1 MLSTA
6 ALAVVAGGVMACP
19 ETPGP
24 TCNAGA
30 APASQPLGVSANIGV
45 GNPINV
51 INGNKYQREED
62 MAALPGVMGLELVR
76 HYNSG
81 HSAPGSWTGRIGRG
95 WRLSY
100 ETRLV
105 ATPRAIEVLQADGAS
120 VSFVRDALKP
130 SVATTDNPA
139 RGVITVRR
147 GGRGDE
153 YLWRWADGREL
164 SFNHLGQ
171 LVQIKA
177 ATGEMTSL
185 LYDPRGPLMRV
196 TDPQGRSLQL
206 HYLDREG
213 VARNDRYRGVQ
224 SIDTPVGRF
233 TYGYGSTPP
242 KDSVLGA
249 RDLLANLVRV
259 GYPAAGQGRQYH
271 YEDRLHPTFLT
282 GISIDDRA
290 GSRRYATFGYNAAG
304 KGILSVH
311 AGGVDQVMLAYDR
324 PGLTTITNSLGQKT
338 TYRYAGVAGD
348 FRLIEVRGAGCALCG
363 TPNQRYRYDQSGR
376 LVETIQLDASGVAIE
391 GSLNALD
398 DQGRTTRRSRVV
410 YRHGKA
416 GAPQLQARYEYLGS
430 ASVPYLIARPSVA
443 AGKEVVTRIAF
454 DGSQRPVSST
464 DAGFIPG
471 YDGNAVLAISRTTSY
486 RYNARGQLAHIDGPL
501 PNAPG
506 KATPGNSDITEA
518 EYDAVTGLL
527 SRSVAV
533 GGVVTQVLERDA
545 ALRPLRVRTDDSDTA
560 QTVVVQRN
568 WRGQPDQ
575 VTVEALRLGPSAS
588 RTPPLRR
595 VWHYRYD
602 SEGRLTQV
610 TAPGDLSTAF
620 RYDVNGQ
627 MVERILADG
636 SRLPVTPVTSAM
648 PQAQLASAK
657 PDYTALGQ
665 VAKLT
670 NGLGVD
676 TEFDYDDN
684 GWVALSVAAANT
696 PAAARS
702 RFDYD
707 RQGHLTRY
715 VDPNGVATRRIYD
728 DFGNKIMEAN
738 PDRGVTLFRYDA
750 GGRLLARLDPQGA
763 VLRYTYDAAG
773 RLTAAGTD
781 QVPTLVQYRYAGRRL
796 SEVITTADGQA
807 AHVTERVSY
816 EANALGQP
824 TSESRWLAAE
834 PQGGVSMPSAGL
846 SFVTRTDYDDSG
858 RMLRQT
864 LPDGHRLHYRYTP
877 AGQPGAG
884 MLTSMLFD
892 DQLLVSEIAQTQQ
905 GGVTGYLMG
914 NGIRQRIVLDPQQRI
929 ASLQALAEQPL
940 GGRGWSRWFGQAPAA
955 VSVAPLLYQQ
965 SNHYD
970 AAGRLVRIE
979 RAGRGAAQRQA
990 RYAYDQLDRLLSITE
1005 ADGAS
1010 VQWRYD
1016 RGGNR
1021 TAQTLAPAA
1030 GAASTQDYR
1039 YVSGTNRLSAIDGG
1053 SAAEADAAA
1062 HGVPGGAA
1070 EPAQLYRAAW
1080 LYHGSGIPLAQMML
1094 ARTGAGAAALRAGA
1108 RRIEY
1113 GSGGRPLAVYDG
1125 MQWVARYRYNSQ
1137 GERIARSVW
1146 HGGKSSTVYSL
1157 FREQRLAAETDEQG
1171 RVTAHYI
1178 YLGGKA
1184 IAKVEMTPANG
1195 LLQRFWRGLST
1206 LGGLRAAD
1214 PAGQATPQIY
1224 AIHSDHLG
1232 APQLVTDSR
1241 QQVVWQA
1248 DTTPYGLAHVRY
1260 AAAREDGTSFE
1271 LTLRLPGQVYDSAT
1285 GLHYNY
1291 ARDYDPQT
1299 GRYTTPDPL
1308 GLDGGVNPY
1317 AYADSNPLSNVDPL
1331 GLYQIDVHYYT
1342 TFFLAV
1348 AGGVD
1353 KEVARRIALA
1363 TQYIDDNEVTRPMK
1377 PINTPWD
1384 YVDSV
1389 FVNKPA
1395 LLRYHFVMAGYEPDR
1410 TTLEA
1415 AAHLLTGH
1423 DLQSY
1428 IDRRIVNPSSP
1439 QLSRL
1444 LNASQ
1449 FAKTDPNANCNS
1461 SIQLFGEYL
1470 HTFEDSFAHRD
1481 QENQPYD
1488 ATQLMLGI
1496 GHGAGGENP
1505 DYTYNHFSA
1514 SLLGFGWWNN
1524 NAARTLEMEKE
1535 VFQKIKAYSSPKNQQ
1550 YSWSAVAYTLTTFNE
1565 FQAHDSS
1572 ANFDD
1577 KIAILNNGL
1586 KTLGYAGIDLSE
1598 GGAHGY
1604 KAEDGAANRSQAL
1617 NSLKPADYIG
1627 TILPQGAA
1635 PLP

>member
-1 MLSTA
+1 MTMNTILPSGPWWPALSRLLAAA
-6 ALAVVAGGVMACP
+6 ALVAVAGGVLACP

-81 HSAPGSWTGRIGRG
+81 HSSPGTWTGRIGRG

-105 ATPRAIEVLQADGAS
+105 ASPRAIEVLQADGAS
-120 VSFVRDALKP
+120 VVFVRDALKP
-130 SVATTDNPA
+130 SLATTDNPA
-139 RGVITVRR
+139 RGAISVRR

-153 YLWRWADGREL
+153 YLWRWTDGREL

-177 ATGEMTSL
+177 ATGEITSL

-196 TDPQGRSLQL
+196 TDPQGRSLHL
-206 HYLDREG
+206 HYLDRASA
-213 VARNDRYRGVQ
+213 ARDDRYRGVQ

-233 TYGYGSTPP
+233 TYEYGSAPP
-242 KDSVLGA
+242 KGSVLGA
-249 RDLLANLVRV
+249 RDVLANLVRV
-259 GYPAAGQGRQYH
+259 RYPAAGQGRQYH
-271 YEDRLHPTFLT
+271 YEDPLHPTLLT
-282 GISIDDRA
+282 GISIED
-290 GSRRYATFGYNAAG
+290 GPTTSRYATFGYNAAG

-311 AGGVDQVMLAYDR
+311 AAGADKVMLTYDR
-324 PGLTTITNSLGQKT
+324 PGLTTITNGQGQTT
-338 TYRYAGVAGD
+338 TYRYAGAAGD
-348 FRLIEVRGAGCALCG
+348 FRLTEVRGAGCSLCG
-363 TPNQRYRYDQSGR
+363 TPNQRYRYDQLGR
-376 LVETIQLDASGVAIE
+376 LVETMQLDANGVPVE
-391 GSLNALD
+391 GSLSELD
-398 DQGRTTRRSRVV
+398 EQGRTMRRSRVV
-410 YRHGKA
+410 YRNGKA
-416 GAPQLQARYEYLGS
+416 GPPQLQVRYAYAGS
-430 ASVPYLIARPSVA
+430 ATVPSLIARPSVA
-443 AGKEVVTRIAF
+443 AGKEVVTRVVF
-454 DGSQRPVSST
+454 DREQRPVSTT
-464 DAGFIPG
+464 DAGFIPA
-471 YDGNAVLAISRTTSY
+471 YDGKALLAISRTTSY
-486 RYNARGQLAHIDGPL
+486 RYNTRGQLVQIDGPL

-506 KATPGNSDITEA
+506 PASPGNSDITQA
-518 EYDAVTGLL
+518 EYDPVTGLL
-527 SRSVAV
+527 VRSVAV
-533 GGVVTQVLERDA
+533 GDVVTQVLERDA
-545 ALRPLRVRTDDSDTA
+545 ALRPLRVRTEDGDTA
-560 QTVVVQRN
+560 QTIVVQRN
-568 WRGQPDQ
+568 WRGQPEQ
-575 VTVEALRLGPSAS
+575 VALEAARMPSAGGG
-588 RTPPLRR
+588 TPVLRR
-595 VWHYRYD
+595 VWRYRYD

-610 TAPGDLSTAF
+610 TAPGNLSTAF
-620 RYDVNGQ
+620 RYDVNGHLL
-627 MVERILADG
+627 ERILADG
-636 SRLPVTPVTSAM
+636 SRLPADAAAS
-648 PQAQLASAK
+648 PQPASGHPSYTAQGQLAR
-657 PDYTALGQ
+657 
-665 VAKLT
+665 LT
-670 NGLGVD
+670 NGLGID
-676 TEFDYDDN
+676 TEFQYDDN
-684 GWVALSVAAANT
+684 GWVALSVAAART
-696 PAAARS
+696 PEAAS
-702 RFDYD
+702 TRFDYD

-728 DFGNKIMEAN
+728 DFGAKIMEAN

-750 GGRLLARLDPQGA
+750 AGRLVARLDPQGG
-763 VLRYTYDAAG
+763 VMRYTYDASG
-773 RLTAAGTD
+773 RLTAAGTE
-781 QVPTLVQYRYAGRRL
+781 QMPTLVQYRYRGRRL
-796 SEVITTADGQA
+796 AEVITTADGQLT
-807 AHVTERVSY
+807 HVTERIRY
-816 EANALGQP
+816 ESNALGQP
-824 TSESRWLAAE
+824 TSEWRWLA
-834 PQGGVSMPSAGL
+834 PDPVSGVGVPAAGL
-846 SFVTRTDYDDSG
+846 SFLTRTEYDDAG
-858 RMLRQT
+858 RMTSQT

-877 AGQPGAG
+877 AGQSGAG
-884 MLTSMLFD
+884 MLTAMWFD
-892 DQLLVSEIAQTQQ
+892 DQLLVSEIAQSQH
-905 GGVTGYLMG
+905 GGVTGYVMG
-914 NGIRQRIVLDPQQRI
+914 NGIRQRIVLDQAQRVTGLR
-929 ASLQALAEQPL
+929 ATA
-940 GGRGWSRWFGQAPAA
+940 GRPAA
-955 VSVAPLLYQQ
+955 ASPASTVYQQ
-965 SNHYD
+965 ENHYD
-970 AAGRLVRIE
+970 AGGRLLGIDRSVAGSVP
-979 RAGRGAAQRQA
+979 RAAY
-990 RYAYDQLDRLLSITE
+990 YAYDHLDRLLSVTQ

-1021 TAQTLAPAA
+1021 TEQVTTPAA
-1030 GAASTQDYR
+1030 GTASTQAYR
-1039 YVSGTNRLSAIDGG
+1039 YVRGTNRLNAIDGNA
-1053 SAAEADAAA
+1053 AAEADTASR
-1062 HGVPGGAA
+1062 GPFDGAA
-1070 EPAQLYRAAW
+1070 EPGRLQQAAW
-1080 LYHGSGIPLAQMML
+1080 LYHGAGIPLAQMML
-1094 ARTGAGAAALRAGA
+1094 VRADAGTTALRAGA

-1113 GSGGRPLAVYDG
+1113 GSGGRPLVVYDG
-1125 MQWVARYRYNSQ
+1125 AQWVARYRYNSQ
-1137 GERIARSVW
+1137 GERIARTVW
-1146 HGGKSSTVYSL
+1146 QEGRSRTTYSL

-1184 IAKVEMTPANG
+1184 IAKVEMAPVSG
-1195 LLQRFWRGLST
+1195 RWRRAWRSLVT
-1206 LGGLRAAD
+1206 LGGLRAD
-1214 PAGQATPQIY
+1214 PAGEATPHIY

-1232 APQLVTDSR
+1232 VPQLVTDDR

-1248 DTTPYGLAHVRY
+1248 DTTPYGLAQVRY
-1260 AAAREDGTSFE
+1260 AAMHDNGKPFE

-1299 GRYTTPDPL
+1299 GRYTTPDPM
-1308 GLDGGVNPY
+1308 GLDGGANPY

-1348 AGGVD
+1348 AAGVD
-1353 KEVARRIALA
+1353 KDVARRIALA

-1428 IDRRIVNPSSP
+1428 IDRRILNPSSP
-1439 QLSRL
+1439 QLTRL

-1481 QENQPYD
+1481 QENEAYD

-1505 DYTYNHFSA
+1505 DYTYNHFSG

-1535 VFQKIKAYSSPKNQQ
+1535 VFQKIKAYSNPQNQQ
-1550 YSWSAVAYTLTTFNE
+1550 YSWSALAYTLTTFNE

-1577 KIAILNNGL
+1577 KIAILNKGL
-1586 KTLGYAGIDLSE
+1586 KTLGYAGIDLAE

-1604 KAEDGAANRSQAL
+1604 KAEDGAANRGQAL
-1617 NSLKPADYIG
+1617 NNLKPADYIG